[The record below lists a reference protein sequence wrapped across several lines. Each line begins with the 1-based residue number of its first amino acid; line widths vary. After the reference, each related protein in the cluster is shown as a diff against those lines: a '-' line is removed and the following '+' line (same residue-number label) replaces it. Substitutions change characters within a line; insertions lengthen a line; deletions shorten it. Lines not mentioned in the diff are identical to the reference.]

1 MFRSKT
7 SNDVIDV
14 GGPSSSANE
23 NSSPSSAG
31 RSHPSGELLLQW
43 IDHYE
48 EAVTNHYSPE
58 LRARVSAVRP
68 NGLSGEL
75 LSPPSASLTYRLASK
90 AGGYKVQSIR
100 HFLPLFNYCLKTI
113 LSLSLDVGCG
123 ESNPMWLARHR
134 VPRQIHV
141 GQPVK
146 ALQIG

>member
-100 HFLPLFNYCLKTI
+100 HFFAIIQLLFKNNSI
-113 LSLSLDVGCG
+113 SFFRR
-123 ESNPMWLARHR
+123 WL
-134 VPRQIHV
+134 RQIQSNV
-141 GQPVK
+141 ARPSSS
-146 ALQIG
+146 AEANTCWPAS